1 MELTF
6 LGPET
11 VNRNEKRAVAAL
23 RRLGSEPTSPK
34 SSRLPLVTPH
44 PEGRKRGVC
53 VCVCARACGRADV
66 YKQESHFELTV
77 VESKA
82 MSGLPP
88 SEFWKQKAVLIRQ
101 LIPQKR
107 L

>member
-1 MELTF
+1 M
-6 LGPET
+6 
-11 VNRNEKRAVAAL
+11 
-23 RRLGSEPTSPK
+23 
-34 SSRLPLVTPH
+34 
-44 PEGRKRGVC
+44 C
-53 VCVCARACGRADV
+53 VCVCARGRADV